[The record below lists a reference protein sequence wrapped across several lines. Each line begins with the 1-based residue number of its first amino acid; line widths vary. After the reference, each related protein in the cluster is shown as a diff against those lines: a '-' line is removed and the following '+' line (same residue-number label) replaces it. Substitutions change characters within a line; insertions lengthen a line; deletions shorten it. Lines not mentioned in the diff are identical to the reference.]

1 MSVYFYYKE
10 DKFMLKHINSL
21 ESYQVK
27 LWENH
32 PKPKQ
37 ENPINTV
44 IDLSSL

>member
-1 MSVYFYYKE
+1 MGKPSK
-10 DKFMLKHINSL
+10 DRLKALKHAKTNEKQNKSID
-21 ESYQVK
+21 
-27 LWENH
+27 H